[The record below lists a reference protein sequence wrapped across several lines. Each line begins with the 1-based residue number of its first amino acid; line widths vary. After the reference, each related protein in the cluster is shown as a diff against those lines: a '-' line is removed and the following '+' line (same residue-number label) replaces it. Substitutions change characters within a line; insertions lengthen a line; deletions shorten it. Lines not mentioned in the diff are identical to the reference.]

1 MDDYGRRITLD
12 VPFEQAL
19 TQTVHALHTEGFDVI
34 ATIDVRDY
42 LAQGAHHEC
51 RRYLLLEALLPQV
64 TLDALQ
70 HDIGVGP
77 ILPTTIAIAA
87 ESCWRSSSRA
97 NVRASRSAARSAI
110 SAIAGR
116 AARQPKSKATGAN
129 AGLAATAVSPSG
141 SSKMAIVV
149 GRIGP
154 TPMSCCRA
162 SSVTCGSNASSSR

>member
-12 VPFEQAL
+12 VPFERAV

-42 LAQGAHHEC
+42 LAQGARHEC

-77 ILPTTIAIAA
+77 ILPTTIAIFELPDGETAVAA
-87 ESCWRSSSRA
+87 SPAFAPVAFDFGW
-97 NVRASRSAARSAI
+97 
-110 SAIAGR
+110 R
-116 AARQPKSKATGAN
+116 AARPAIAEI
-129 AGLAATAVSPSG
+129 ADRVAERLARTFARLEECQHDSAA
-141 SSKMAIVV
+141 MAI
-149 GRIGP
+149 
-154 TPMSCCRA
+154 A
-162 SSVTCGSNASSSR
+162 